1 MTAISELSKKTVSY
15 FSDEDISGHCLFGSN
30 PMRPLRVKL
39 TNQLVEGYG
48 LDRKMIMHRPRQ
60 LSYEELNMF
69 HADGA
74 FDKIVDAAGGMHA
87 HSLRYYFWTSCSR
100 GYQKSVF
107 QCMSSKVF

>member
-1 MTAISELSKKTVSY
+1 
-15 FSDEDISGHCLFGSN
+15 
-30 PMRPLRVKL
+30 
-39 TNQLVEGYG
+39 
-48 LDRKMIMHRPRQ
+48 
-60 LSYEELNMF
+60 LNMF